1 MPIKIKSLLFKTDF
15 IGFIPQLRILEETRY
30 KSLFSSILSII
41 IIIFSVAF
49 IFYSFV
55 DYLNQNPNVLFYKNN
70 DLITNKTY
78 TISNSLLMFQKS
90 FSCISNN
97 SLDEPNLTISA
108 RDSTQTFFQDIDYE
122 PCELGKNLDMKYKDI
137 VEEFERNEN
146 EKISEYSCLNFN
158 GKDFTLFGSLN
169 LDSELE
175 RHLQFELYSSCESY
189 ILFFDLITQN
199 DFIEH
204 RNRMNPLVPY
214 YQRQI
219 LTLHRP
225 SNLVINYN
233 YIKYETD
240 DGYIFSNK
248 KEINGIGTSNISPYY
263 KNNFINNI
271 LFIDFK
277 MSEASYDYY
286 QRSFI
291 KFQAFL
297 ADVMSLIN
305 LLITISKIISE
316 FLLNKK
322 MDKDIIRYILTSN
335 NINKNNISKEKQI
348 HEIFDNNYDKN
359 QKRIIDTQKSVDSS
373 NEISSKIDLES
384 ENKNENINNI
394 MKNLKINSI
403 IKSFFCCKDKKTK
416 IINLC
421 EDIVEKDICI
431 ERILKRLYLIEN
443 EFDILKNKNFFEIQ
457 NIIDN
462 ISKESNEKNNNKI
475 EKISKKNKE
484 VIK

>member
-1 MPIKIKSLLFKTDF
+1 MPIKIKSLLLKTDF

-49 IFYSFV
+49 VFYSFV
-55 DYLNQNPNVLFYKNN
+55 DYLNQNPNVLYYKNN

-248 KEINGIGTSNISPYY
+248 KEINGIGISNTNSYD
-263 KNNFINNI
+263 K
-271 LFIDFK
+271 IDFYDDILLINFK
-277 MSEASYDYY
+277 MNGASYDYY

-335 NINKNNISKEKQI
+335 DINKNNIAKEKQI
-348 HEIFDNNYDKN
+348 HEIFDNDYEKN
-359 QKRIIDTQKSVDSS
+359 RNRIIDIPKITDSS
-373 NEISSKIDLES
+373 NDISTKNDLES
-384 ENKNENINNI
+384 ENKNERINNI

-403 IKSFFCCKDKKTK
+403 IKSFFCCEDKKTK

-462 ISKESNEKNNNKI
+462 ISNESNEIRKDKI
-475 EKISKKNKE
+475 KKISKKNKE

>member
-1 MPIKIKSLLFKTDF
+1 MPLKIKSLLLKTDF

-49 IFYSFV
+49 VFYSFV
-55 DYLNQNPNVLFYKNN
+55 DYLNQNPNVLYYKNN

-78 TISNSLLMFQKS
+78 TISNSLLMFQNS
-90 FSCISNN
+90 FMCISNN
-97 SLDEPNLTISA
+97 YSDESNLTITA
-108 RDSTQTFFQDIDYE
+108 HDFNHIYFDNIEYE

-137 VEEFERNEN
+137 VEEFESIEN
-146 EKISEYSCLNFN
+146 EKISDYFCLNFN
-158 GKDFTLFGSLN
+158 GKDFTLFNSQN
-169 LDSELE
+169 MNSELE
-175 RHLQFELYSSCESY
+175 RHLQFELYSSCENY
-189 ILFFDLITQN
+189 ILLFDFITQN
-199 DFIEH
+199 DFIEN
-204 RNRMNPLVPY
+204 RNRKNPLVPY
-214 YQRQI
+214 YQKHRI
-219 LTLHRP
+219 LTLSRP
-225 SNLVINYN
+225 ANLVINYN

-248 KEINGIGTSNISPYY
+248 KDINGIGISNTNSYD
-263 KNNFINNI
+263 KNDFINNI

-322 MDKDIIRYILTSN
+322 MDKDIIRYILISN

-384 ENKNENINNI
+384 ENINKI

-403 IKSFFCCKDKKTK
+403 IKSFFCCEDKKTK

-421 EDIVEKDICI
+421 EDIVKKDICI